1 MADRILYRRL
11 LSRVKMSIQLA
22 VDHDPSLKT
31 HFSGA
36 LADMEQVGVKSCFDK
51 KPEYDSWIYG
61 WDDEPVETLKKKL
74 AQAKPE
80 LTEWIELHFGK
91 VRE

>member
-1 MADRILYRRL
+1 
-11 LSRVKMSIQLA
+11 
-22 VDHDPSLKT
+22 
-31 HFSGA
+31 
-36 LADMEQVGVKSCFDK
+36 MEQEQCRLITVAQWQDYQK
-51 KPEYDSWIYG
+51 KTEA
-61 WDDEPVETLKKKL
+61 VEVLKRKL